1 AFVVPYAIG
10 GGGFEASKLEPFS
23 YPFAPFG
30 MSYLKFKGQTVM
42 QKPLS
47 TEAYNKLKD
56 AWESER
62 EEALKKSKF

>member
-1 AFVVPYAIG
+1 
-10 GGGFEASKLEPFS
+10 
-23 YPFAPFG
+23 

-47 TEAYNKLKD
+47 TEAYNRMKAAWD
-56 AWESER
+56 AER